1 MQENARHADDLKMM
15 FQKKADEEMERKLD
29 DANLMNLVNK
39 ERG

>member
-29 DANLMNLVNK
+29 DAKMLNLANK
-39 ERG
+39 DRG